1 MPRNILL
8 FVTFK
13 NNTTNSKSIINKK
26 NYKHIQRSK
35 KQRKCDFYITG
46 GK

>member
-1 MPRNILL
+1 MPCNNLL
-8 FVTFK
+8 FVTVK
-13 NNTTNSKSIINKK
+13 NNTTISQSIINKK
-26 NYKHIQRSK
+26 NYKHIQRSR